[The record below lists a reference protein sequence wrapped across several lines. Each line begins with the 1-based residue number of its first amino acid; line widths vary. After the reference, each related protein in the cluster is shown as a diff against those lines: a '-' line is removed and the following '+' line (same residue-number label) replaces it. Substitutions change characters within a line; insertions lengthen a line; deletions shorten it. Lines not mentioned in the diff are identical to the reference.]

1 MKTTG
6 APLRIISGK
15 AKGRKIITPGGATHP
30 MGDRE
35 RLALF
40 NSLTDR
46 IRGSRVLDLYAG
58 SGALGLEAISR
69 GAKLAVFVERNL
81 DAAHCILKS
90 VRDLGFEA
98 KATLISGD
106 DARTILRSSE
116 LHYSAFDIIF
126 CDPPY
131 EAFISSTLDPED
143 PDSPIPEVISEHL
156 TKNGVFILSHP
167 GIQAPEIPGLDLKMT
182 RKYARAHL
190 SFYEKTPE

>member
-126 CDPPY
+126 
-131 EAFISSTLDPED
+131 ATRRTKLLFLARSTPRTQIV
-143 PDSPIPEVISEHL
+143 PSP
-156 TKNGVFILSHP
+156 KLSQS
-167 GIQAPEIPGLDLKMT
+167 I
-182 RKYARAHL
+182 
-190 SFYEKTPE
+190 

>member
-1 MKTTG
+1 MS
-6 APLRIISGK
+6 APIRIISGK
-15 AKGRKIITPGGATHP
+15 AKGRRITTPGGATHP

-69 GAKLAVFVERNL
+69 GAKLAVFVEQDL
-81 DAAHCILKS
+81 DAAHCILKNI
-90 VRDLGFEA
+90 RDLKFEA

-106 DARTILRSSE
+106 DAKTVLRSSE
-116 LHYSAFDIIF
+116 LHYSTFDIIL

-143 PDSPIPEVISEHL
+143 PDSPVPEVIAEHL
-156 TKNGVFILSHP
+156 NKNGIFILSHP
-167 GIQAPEIPGLDLKMT
+167 TDQAPEISGLDLKST